1 MKLLDNI
8 SNVYLLGIGGI
19 GMSALAQYFML
30 NNKQVAGYDKNESTI
45 TKDLEKKGVIVNFED
60 DTDQI
65 PSIFQNAEQTLIV
78 YTPAVPEDLRI
89 FEFFKTHGFIVKK
102 RAFVLG
108 KITEEMPTLAVAGT
122 HGKTTTSSILAHLL
136 KQSGYKITA
145 FLGGISEN
153 YKSNFICDGNEVCVV
168 EADEYDRSFLELSP
182 DFSIITSMDADH
194 LDIYKNPEELIKS
207 FKEFAGKL
215 PSEDHLLFKKGLDLK
230 GKTLGIE
237 KQADF
242 KVRNIQVEQGFWTFD
257 LEYEN
262 KILSDFRLALPGR
275 HNVSNAAMAL
285 ALAIMFGA
293 EPQKLKKALSSF
305 KGVDRRF
312 SYRFKSDDLIIIED
326 YAHHP
331 EEIKAVYYA
340 AKEMYAD
347 KKMMAVFQPHL
358 YSRTQDFM
366 DEFAESLSLFDQVIL
381 LPVYPARELP
391 IPGIDSHTLL
401 KKVKKENKKVVE
413 KSELPEALLQ
423 MDPEVVLF
431 MGAGDIGKEIN
442 PLLKVLRNEN

>member
-45 TKDLEKKGVIVNFED
+45 TKDLEKKGLIVNFED

-153 YKSNFICDGNEVCVV
+153 YQSNFICDGNEVCVV

-194 LDIYKNPEELIKS
+194 LDIYKNPQELIKS
-207 FKEFAGKL
+207 FKEFVGKL